1 MYPGYL
7 YVLHASQPGKL
18 KRVTFHTVES
28 EPIMEIQNVM
38 GKTSTVYR
46 VQHSDFHND
55 SGLKTKKMSFSYK
68 SLVLH
73 IYLKEIKVL
82 EFYHSHFFRKF

>member
-28 EPIMEIQNVM
+28 EPITEIQNVM

-46 VQHSDFHND
+46 VQLLIE
-55 SGLKTKKMSFSYK
+55 GVEER
-68 SLVLH
+68 VLNPLPPLLLPEVFN
-73 IYLKEIKVL
+73 I
-82 EFYHSHFFRKF
+82 